1 VLGGLS
7 LWMLI
12 NGLLVRAAM
21 HSLGLDSCHPLTASK
36 CLTLLQT
43 FQSEGYQG
51 TANTFAGVLLALP
64 GLIGVFV
71 GGPLLARELE
81 TGTSRFAWTQG
92 CGRLRWIIS
101 KLVPL
106 AVLVTAGA
114 AAVSLVTTWYTQTF
128 VAAGMASV
136 IRPTL
141 FDVRGVDFAAWTL
154 AAFAIAT
161 FAGLVIRRTVPAMVT
176 AAGAWA
182 GLFLVTTVY
191 LRKHYEAPLILKWR
205 DVANPPSW
213 SGGMPWVVGQFTTG
227 PGGDTVSQSEWS
239 AAISRMQAALGPI
252 RPGEGQRYFAWLT
265 RQGYVH
271 WFSYQ
276 PASRFWPF
284 QFIEGGWLLALGLL
298 LGAATVWLVR
308 RRTA

>member
-1 VLGGLS
+1 VLVGLS
-7 LWMLI
+7 MWMLVQ
-12 NGLLVRAAM
+12 GLLVRAAM
-21 HSLGLDSCHPLTASK
+21 SSLGLGNCHPLTASK
-36 CLTLLQT
+36 CSALLQT

-51 TANTFAGVLLALP
+51 TANTFEGVLQAVP
-64 GLIGVFV
+64 ALIGVFV

-101 KLVPL
+101 KLIPL
-106 AVLVTAGA
+106 AVLVTTGA
-114 AAVSLVTTWYTQTF
+114 IAVSLVTSWYTQTF
-128 VAAGMASV
+128 VAARMASV

-154 AAFAIAT
+154 ASFAIAA
-161 FAGLVIRRTVPAMVT
+161 FAGVVIRRTVPAMVA

-182 GLFLVTTVY
+182 GLFLMTTVY

-205 DVANPPSW
+205 NVANPPW
-213 SGGMPWVVGQFTTG
+213 NGVMPWVVGQFTTG
-227 PGGDTVSQSEWS
+227 PGGHTVSQSEWS
-239 AAISRMQAALGPI
+239 AAISRMQAALGTI
-252 RPGEGQRYFAWLT
+252 RPGEGERYFEWLT
-265 RQGYVH
+265 RHGYVH

-284 QFIEGGWLLALGLL
+284 QFIEGGWLLALSLVLGL
-298 LGAATVWLVR
+298 ATVVLAR
-308 RRTA
+308 RRTV